1 MTNKYNDM
9 PFGYVLDNINDLD
22 ILADTTDVIRRM
34 YENKECIDY
43 IYIPVDCV
51 RDMDYVIAAINHIIV
66 TFGYIAYWDCL
77 NYVEVAGK
85 YCIHLYLEEIE
96 L

>member
-51 RDMDYVIAAINHIIV
+51 RDMD
-66 TFGYIAYWDCL
+66 
-77 NYVEVAGK
+77 
-85 YCIHLYLEEIE
+85 
-96 L
+96 